1 MKKTFE
7 GKAIDGE
14 EFTINRLQLIHN
26 AYFAVSLNQNEST
39 DIENIGSQIYEN
51 GPYLKKYH
59 LIYLFCILAHSRNF
73 NQFWNII
80 RNNIK

>member
-14 EFTINRLQLIHN
+14 EFTINRFQLIRN

-39 DIENIGSQIYEN
+39 NIENIG
-51 GPYLKKYH
+51 
-59 LIYLFCILAHSRNF
+59 
-73 NQFWNII
+73 W
-80 RNNIK
+80 